1 MAALSCTT
9 TFSLFP
15 TLLLVLILYFS
26 PLHRTL
32 LKNLFTY
39 PSHHNSYGRTTPQ
52 GSPSTSFKKYSLE
65 RVEEDLARAR
75 AEIHTAI
82 RLQNYR
88 SSKEERFIP
97 RGSIYRNSYAFHQ
110 SHLEMMKKF
119 KVWIYREGE
128 RPLVHDGPLK
138 DIYAI
143 EGQFI
148 SEMESG
154 MSLFMASHPEEAHAF
169 FIPISVA
176 NIVDYVYMPITTY
189 SRHQLQSL
197 VADYIDVIA
206 KKYPY
211 WNRSHGADHFMVSC
225 HDWGPDVSSANPG
238 LFKNFIRV
246 LCNANTSEGFRP
258 GRDVSMPEIYGPA
271 ECLAPPNLGQTP
283 SKRPILAFFAGGA
296 HGDIRER
303 LLEHWKGGDDEVR
316 VHEYLPKGENYT
328 KLMGQSKF
336 CLCPSGF
343 EVASARV
350 VEAIYAGCVPVII
363 CDHYVL
369 PFSDVLDWTQFSI
382 RIQVEQIVELK
393 TILQGIPNGKYL
405 RMQKRVRRLQRH
417 FKVNRPA
424 QPFDVIHMVLHSVWL
439 RRLNFRLVI

>member
-9 TFSLFP
+9 TISLFP

-39 PSHHNSYGRTTPQ
+39 PTHHNSYGRTTPQ
-52 GSPSTSFKKYSLE
+52 SSPSTSLKRAVSMLSTSDRASCYSLQ
-65 RVEEDLARAR
+65 
-75 AEIHTAI
+75 
-82 RLQNYR
+82 LQHSFWHVYR
-88 SSKEERFIP
+88 
-97 RGSIYRNSYAFHQ
+97 

-128 RPLVHDGPLK
+128 RALVHDGPLK

-148 SEMESG
+148 SEMENG
-154 MSLFMASHPEEAHAF
+154 MSPFMASHPEEARAF

-176 NIVDYVYMPITTY
+176 NIVDYVYTPITTY
-189 SRHQLQSL
+189 SRHQLQCL

-225 HDWGPDVSSANPG
+225 HDWGPDVSNANPG
-238 LFKNFIRV
+238 LFKNFTRV

-258 GRDVSMPEIYGPA
+258 GRDVSMPEVYGPA
-271 ECLAPPNLGQTP
+271 EGLAPPNLGQTP
-283 SKRPILAFFAGGA
+283 NKRPILAFFAGGA

-303 LLEHWKGGDDEVR
+303 LLEHWKGRDDEVR
-316 VHEYLPKGENYT
+316 VHEYLPNGKNYT
-328 KLMGQSKF
+328 KLMGRSKF

-350 VEAIYAGCVPVII
+350 VEAIYAGCIPVII
-363 CDHYVL
+363 CNHYVL

-382 RIQVEQIVELK
+382 RIPVEQIVELK

-439 RRLNFRLVI
+439 RRLNFRLVT

>member
-9 TFSLFP
+9 TISLFP

-39 PSHHNSYGRTTPQ
+39 PTHHNSYGRTTPQ
-52 GSPSTSFKKYSLE
+52 GSPSTSLKRAVSMFSTSDRASCYSLQLQYSLE

-88 SSKEERFIP
+88 SSKDQERFIP

-119 KVWIYREGE
+119 KLWIYREGE

-154 MSLFMASHPEEAHAF
+154 MSPFMASHPEEAHAF

-176 NIVDYVYMPITTY
+176 NIVDYVYTPITTY
-189 SRHQLQSL
+189 SRHQLQCL

-225 HDWGPDVSSANPG
+225 HDWVCFYILD
-238 LFKNFIRV
+238 KKKIFIIFT
-246 LCNANTSEGFRP
+246 LKKC
-258 GRDVSMPEIYGPA
+258 
-271 ECLAPPNLGQTP
+271 
-283 SKRPILAFFAGGA
+283 KILYV
-296 HGDIRER
+296 ER
-303 LLEHWKGGDDEVR
+303 
-316 VHEYLPKGENYT
+316 
-328 KLMGQSKF
+328 
-336 CLCPSGF
+336 
-343 EVASARV
+343 
-350 VEAIYAGCVPVII
+350 
-363 CDHYVL
+363 
-369 PFSDVLDWTQFSI
+369 
-382 RIQVEQIVELK
+382 
-393 TILQGIPNGKYL
+393 
-405 RMQKRVRRLQRH
+405 
-417 FKVNRPA
+417 
-424 QPFDVIHMVLHSVWL
+424 
-439 RRLNFRLVI
+439 